1 MLMELAK
8 IKFLDENHKIRVYGV
23 IQSFKPDLRFVFKR
37 DAILCIKPRNI
48 NLCSRTII
56 CTIEIESLI
65 FTMVWICIVIQAF
78 KVSTVKYHAIIRTSV
93 KIPDDFSRFQIRR
106 RQSFVIAIP
115 KPFQLRKLTKI
126 TFTLTIDVQKQLPF
140 FAFNY
145 MSVRIQNTD
154 FSFISAN
161 SSICLRHFRKTCK
174 LLPAVIDLQ
183 GKIFF
188 RYIRFKYL
196 HYSIIMSN
204 HYEKTDKTRQKPTT
218 TIYPKH

>member
-115 KPFQLRKLTKI
+115 EM
-126 TFTLTIDVQKQLPF
+126 FTIAKQIAAADASIVALLVAGVF
-140 FAFNY
+140 YYVFNVVVAFVMARLERRYNY
-145 MSVRIQNTD
+145 
-154 FSFISAN
+154 
-161 SSICLRHFRKTCK
+161 
-174 LLPAVIDLQ
+174 
-183 GKIFF
+183 
-188 RYIRFKYL
+188 
-196 HYSIIMSN
+196 YSN
-204 HYEKTDKTRQKPTT
+204 
-218 TIYPKH
+218 